1 MQGKPN
7 SRNDVLA
14 LWGGIGFCTLTCLA
28 IWLFGTRL
36 AQIPFLEDQGYSWY
50 YWKLPEKTMLGW
62 WSAWGLYALHQLA
75 HFGLIYYAQT
85 RVGRYTN
92 GLHPVNLWA
101 LALNAVFV
109 ALHFVQTHLWYDG
122 LAQDHPPQYPQYSV
136 ILLLVWV
143 LLMENR
149 RRGLLFGWRVPIGQ
163 QITSFALKYHGYVF
177 SWAILYTFW
186 YHPMHSSA
194 SHLSGFFYTLLIM
207 LQGSLFFTRIHT
219 NRYWTFLQEFLV
231 MIHGTIVAFSQGP
244 NIWPMFFFGFAGIL
258 VVTQMHGIQ
267 LSKKLRS
274 VIVLLYLAGVTWVY
288 SGRGTDELEEVARI
302 PIGEYVLVLILA
314 LILGGGLLIYNLAT
328 GRSIL
333 RKGSES

>member
-1 MQGKPN
+1 
-7 SRNDVLA
+7 
-14 LWGGIGFCTLTCLA
+14 
-28 IWLFGTRL
+28 
-36 AQIPFLEDQGYSWY
+36 
-50 YWKLPEKTMLGW
+50 
-62 WSAWGLYALHQLA
+62 
-75 HFGLIYYAQT
+75 
-85 RVGRYTN
+85 
-92 GLHPVNLWA
+92 
-101 LALNAVFV
+101 
-109 ALHFVQTHLWYDG
+109 
-122 LAQDHPPQYPQYSV
+122 
-136 ILLLVWV
+136 
-143 LLMENR
+143 
-149 RRGLLFGWRVPIGQ
+149 
-163 QITSFALKYHGYVF
+163 
-177 SWAILYTFW
+177 
-186 YHPMHSSA
+186 
-194 SHLSGFFYTLLIM
+194 
-207 LQGSLFFTRIHT
+207 
-219 NRYWTFLQEFLV
+219 